1 MNKYEANLAQLK
13 ELEVSA
19 YGYELIREVLLPD
32 MLGQDYADMMYWAG
46 KKLARKFPLE
56 SREDLPA
63 FFLDAGWGTLTIAH
77 SKKQEL
83 EFELEGPLVSNRLK
97 YQKEPSFQLEAG
109 FIAEQIQL
117 MNEQIAES
125 YEQVKKRAGKVV
137 LTVKWDM
144 KDPV

>member
-19 YGYELIREVLLPD
+19 YGYELIREVFASRYAGTRLRRYD
-32 MLGQDYADMMYWAG
+32 VLGG

-63 FFLDAGWGTLTIAH
+63 FFQDAGWGTLAIVH

-97 YQKEPSFQLEAG
+97 YQKEPCFQLEAG

-125 YEQVKKRAGKVV
+125 YEQVKKEPE
-137 LTVKWDM
+137 KWF
-144 KDPV
+144 

>member
-19 YGYELIREVLLPD
+19 YAYELIREVVLPD

-46 KKLARKFPLE
+46 KNLARKFPLE
-56 SREDLPA
+56 SWENIPA
-63 FFLDAGWGTLTIAH
+63 FFHDAGWGTLTMVH

-97 YQKEPSFQLEAG
+97 FQKEPCFQLEAG
-109 FIAEQIQL
+109 FIAEQIQQ
-117 MNEQIAES
+117 MNEHIAES
-125 YEQVKKRAGKVV
+125 YEQVKKRAGKVA
-137 LTVKWDM
+137 LTVKWDL
-144 KDPV
+144 KDPA

>member
-19 YGYELIREVLLPD
+19 YAYELIREVVLPD

-46 KKLARKFPLE
+46 KNLARKFPLE
-56 SREDLPA
+56 SWEDIPA
-63 FFLDAGWGTLTIAH
+63 FFHDAGWGTLTMVH

-97 YQKEPSFQLEAG
+97 FQKEPCFQLEAG
-109 FIAEQIQL
+109 FIAEQIQQ
-117 MNEQIAES
+117 MNEHIAES
-125 YEQVKKRAGKVV
+125 YEQVKKEPK
-137 LTVKWDM
+137 KSC
-144 KDPV
+144 

>member
-77 SKKQEL
+77 SKNRSLSLSSKARWSQTA
-83 EFELEGPLVSNRLK
+83 SNIKRNPAFSSKPDLS
-97 YQKEPSFQLEAG
+97 PSK
-109 FIAEQIQL
+109 
-117 MNEQIAES
+117 S
-125 YEQVKKRAGKVV
+125 S
-137 LTVKWDM
+137 
-144 KDPV
+144 

>member
-19 YGYELIREVLLPD
+19 YAYELIREVVLPD

-46 KKLARKFPLE
+46 KNLARKFPLE
-56 SREDLPA
+56 SWEDIPA
-63 FFLDAGWGTLTIAH
+63 FFHDAGWGTLTMVH

-97 YQKEPSFQLEAG
+97 FQKEPCFQLEAG
-109 FIAEQIQL
+109 FIAEQIQQ
-117 MNEQIAES
+117 MNEHIAES
-125 YEQVKKRAGKVV
+125 YEQVKKRAEKVV
-137 LTVKWDM
+137 LTVKWDL
-144 KDPV
+144 KDPA

>member
-19 YGYELIREVLLPD
+19 YAYELIREVVLPD

-46 KKLARKFPLE
+46 KNLARKFPLE
-56 SREDLPA
+56 SWEDIPA
-63 FFLDAGWGTLTIAH
+63 FFHDAGWGTLTMVH

-97 YQKEPSFQLEAG
+97 FQKEPCFQLEAG
-109 FIAEQIQL
+109 FIAEQIQQ
-117 MNEQIAES
+117 MNEHIAES
-125 YEQVKKRAGKVV
+125 YEQVKKRAGKVA
-137 LTVKWDM
+137 LTVKWDL
-144 KDPV
+144 KDPA

>member
-19 YGYELIREVLLPD
+19 YAYELIREVVLPD

-46 KKLARKFPLE
+46 KNLARKFPLE
-56 SREDLPA
+56 SWEDIPA
-63 FFLDAGWGTLTIAH
+63 FFHDAGWGTLTMVH

-97 YQKEPSFQLEAG
+97 FQKEPCFQLEAG
-109 FIAEQIQL
+109 FIAEQIQQ
-117 MNEQIAES
+117 MNEHIAES

-137 LTVKWDM
+137 LTVKWDL
-144 KDPV
+144 KDPA